1 MTKRKKTTQ
10 KKTEVPKLPRVRN
23 SKMVKA
29 ADITKRQ
36 KTSSP
41 QIIDENDPMLIQLS
55 ELPVEV
61 LKKILSDNP
70 SEVTPEKKAQTPF
83 ERLSQNTNPRMKEKK
98 GSYGLII
105 MCGTRR
111 GN

>member
-1 MTKRKKTTQ
+1 
-10 KKTEVPKLPRVRN
+10 
-23 SKMVKA
+23 
-29 ADITKRQ
+29 
-36 KTSSP
+36 
-41 QIIDENDPMLIQLS
+41 
-55 ELPVEV
+55 VEV